1 MEKREIMREFNI
13 HPSYDG
19 FFTGEKISQ
28 LEWILDVVSKDHYTP
43 DKNDIFKALQM
54 DLKEKKVLLLGMDP
68 YPQEGV
74 ATGLAFEVKA
84 NSWNDKQVNTSLK
97 NMLKLIYKTY
107 YKELLGIEELR
118 IKINSGEFPILPPNR
133 LFESLSRNGVL
144 FLNTALTTRVG
155 KPGAHIDVWKNFVVD
170 LIKYIDESNK
180 GIIYLLWGSKAEKY
194 RRYIKNGRVI
204 THNHPAICGKLE
216 NPNDFLNGKSFEYTK
231 NMINWLG

>member
-107 YKELLGIEELR
+107 YKELLR
-118 IKINSGEFPILPPNR
+118 ITSYN
-133 LFESLSRNGVL
+133 V
-144 FLNTALTTRVG
+144 
-155 KPGAHIDVWKNFVVD
+155 
-170 LIKYIDESNK
+170 
-180 GIIYLLWGSKAEKY
+180 
-194 RRYIKNGRVI
+194 
-204 THNHPAICGKLE
+204 C
-216 NPNDFLNGKSFEYTK
+216 YTK
-231 NMINWLG
+231 LLRL